1 MYLAMIVFIAGRSIW
16 LNNAWLVVLGG
27 TFVTL
32 LRHTVINKEEAHLE
46 RKFTEEY
53 RQYKA
58 SVRRWL

>member
-1 MYLAMIVFIAGRSIW
+1 MYLAMIVFIAGRAIW
-16 LNNAWLVVLGG
+16 LNNAWLLVLGG

-32 LRHTVINKEEAHLE
+32 LRYTVINKEEAYLE